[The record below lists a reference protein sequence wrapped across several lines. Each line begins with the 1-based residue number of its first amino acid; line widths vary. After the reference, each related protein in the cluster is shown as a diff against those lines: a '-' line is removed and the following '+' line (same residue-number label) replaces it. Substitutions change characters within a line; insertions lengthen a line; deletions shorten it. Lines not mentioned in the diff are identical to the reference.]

1 MTQERETLVVEL
13 AAIGTN
19 IEKAC
24 KVASRLPACYARLVE
39 ARKNAAPDVEALE
52 EREALALVHE
62 YSAILD
68 DTWEAA
74 LRLSACYEGFVQDRR
89 TTAQE
94 VEAVSQVMSNA
105 GRALLVAGR
114 VFFLIAQPPE
124 VGERVDAIIARA
136 GEVSQQ
142 ATAEAIFKF
151 IDDQL
156 RRG

>member
-1 MTQERETLVVEL
+1 MMQERETLMVEL
-13 AAIGTN
+13 TAIATN

-24 KVASRLPACYARLVE
+24 KVASRLPACYARFVE

-68 DTWEAA
+68 DTWEAV
-74 LRLSACYEGFVQDRR
+74 LRLSACYEGFVEDSR

-94 VEAVSQVMSNA
+94 VEAVSQVMSDA
-105 GRALLVAGR
+105 GRALLLASQV
-114 VFFLIAQPPE
+114 FLIAQPPE
-124 VGERVDAIIARA
+124 VGERLDAIIARA

-142 ATAEAIFKF
+142 ATAEALVKF

>member
-1 MTQERETLVVEL
+1 MQERETLMVEL
-13 AAIGTN
+13 TAIATN

-68 DTWEAA
+68 DTWEAV
-74 LRLSACYEGFVQDRR
+74 LRLSACYEGFVEDSR

-94 VEAVSQVMSNA
+94 VEAVSQVMSDA
-105 GRALLVAGR
+105 GRALLLASQV
-114 VFFLIAQPPE
+114 FLIAQPPE